1 MVKQNLIR
9 GSVWRA
15 ADMSKSVRLNGA
27 TEFIQTS
34 DFHHI
39 LLRKYLKSDNFREIK
54 VVTLDFLITFNAL
67 SMRKQAD

>member
-9 GSVWRA
+9 GSVWG

-27 TEFIQTS
+27 TEFHQTS